1 METQTLEFESPH
13 FLQSLFAHD
22 HRLLE
27 LLETAFQVEIATRD
41 GWLKIQGPPASIIQV
56 EEVFELL
63 ESARRKGGDIN
74 PQLFQLSIENVV
86 EGRGKENLDAMIDVR
101 LLGSATRKPIRPRT
115 QTQFDYLRA
124 LREHHV
130 VFGIGPAGTGK
141 TYLAMAHALQQLRDR
156 EIDRIILTRPA
167 VEAGEA
173 LGFLPG
179 DLEEKV
185 LPYLRPLYDAL
196 YEMLEPGESQKYVE
210 KGLIE
215 IAPLAYMR
223 GRTLN
228 RACIILDEAQNTS
241 REQMLMFLTRL
252 GNESACVITGDPS
265 QIDLR
270 PAGKSGLLE
279 AMRVLQGTAGVEF
292 VEFQKRDVVRHPVVQ
307 RIIEAYEV
315 GRERDEEERQQK
327 RRQRRNGKRAEESS
341 SDLS

>member
-27 LLETAFQVEIATRD
+27 SLESTFGVEIATRD
-41 GWLKIQGPPASIIQV
+41 GWLKIQGTPEAIIKV
-56 EEVFELL
+56 EEVFEQL
-63 ESARRKGGDIN
+63 EKARRKGGEIDRQI
-74 PQLFQLSIENVV
+74 FQLSIENVV
-86 EGRGKENLDAMIDVR
+86 EGTGKEELDAMVDVR

-115 QTQFDYLRA
+115 RTQYDYLIA
-124 LREHHV
+124 LRKTHV
-130 VFGIGPAGTGK
+130 VFGVGPAGTGK

-210 KGLIE
+210 RNLIE

-252 GNESACVITGDPS
+252 GNESSCVITGDPS

-279 AMRVLQGTAGVEF
+279 ANRLLRGVDGVSF

-315 GRERDEEERQQK
+315 GRERDGEERK
-327 RRQRRNGKRAEESS
+327 ERRSRRHDDEA
-341 SDLS
+341 

>member
-1 METQTLEFESPH
+1 MDTQTLEFESPH

-22 HRLLE
+22 HKLLDS
-27 LLETAFQVEIATRD
+27 LETTFSVSIATRD
-41 GWLKIQGPPASIIQV
+41 GWLKITGTPDDIIQV
-56 EEVFELL
+56 EKVFEQL
-63 ESARRKGGDIN
+63 EAARRKGGDIT
-74 PQLFQLSIENVV
+74 PQTFQLAIENVI
-86 EGRGKENLDAMIDVR
+86 EGRDRRDLEQLVDIR
-101 LLGSATRKPIRPRT
+101 LLGSATRKAVRPRT
-115 QTQFDYLRA
+115 RTQFEYLQA
-124 LREHHV
+124 LRSENV

-179 DLEEKV
+179 ALEEKV

-196 YEMLEPGESQKYVE
+196 YEMLEPAESQKFVE
-210 KGLIE
+210 RGLIE

-252 GNESACVITGDPS
+252 GNESNCVVTGDPS

-270 PAGKSGLLE
+270 PARKSGLLE
-279 AMRVLQGTAGVEF
+279 AMRRLRDVDGIRF
-292 VEFQKRDVVRHPVVQ
+292 IEFQRRDVVRHPVVQ
-307 RIIEAYEV
+307 RIIEAYET
-315 GRERDEEERQQK
+315 GRAKEEAENADSPREPGRF
-327 RRQRRNGKRAEESS
+327 RRRSAAEPE
-341 SDLS
+341 